1 MKYNKMHFKI
11 VIAFLLL
18 LSAAPRLF
26 AQARIVFAQD
36 NSLTVTDRNFT
47 PLRNILSGKD
57 AMFIPATLQEVSPWF
72 ILAVLAA
79 EDKRFFEHNGID
91 VKASARALWQNVSAG
106 KVVSGASTITQQL
119 ANALEPKEHTLKG
132 KLKEANLAASLEK
145 QYTKEEILEAYLN
158 RVNFG
163 GNIYGLQ
170 TAAFIYFDTNAEN
183 ISVSQAAFLAGLIK
197 SPSHYNPVKN
207 LPAALKRRNTV
218 LKRMLDN
225 GYINKEIYT
234 LALEEKIKISPQNK
248 RFTAPHYGLFI
259 AGKAKDKKAALIQS
273 TIDGKIQAYI
283 EDILP
288 RYIKN
293 LSANR
298 VSNGAAVVLDNFTG
312 EVLALAGSSDYFDS
326 RNSGQV
332 NGALALRQPGSAL
345 KPFVYAAAFE
355 EGFLPSDKVEDSD
368 KFFKGNFRPKNYDE
382 EYHGTPSMRQAL
394 ACSYNI
400 PAVEIAGK
408 LGSYKILQLLKNLG
422 FSSLN
427 KRADFYGLG
436 IVLGN
441 GEVSLLELANAYR
454 TLANNGIYKPMV
466 YALNPLIKQEGSSKR
481 VLSAQST
488 AIITDILSDNNA
500 RSAAFGL
507 NSPLNIPYAFASKT
521 GTSKD
526 YKDNW
531 AAGYSRRF
539 TVAVW
544 VGNFDGEPMRR
555 ISGITGAAPLLRDI
569 ALFLEENYP
578 SSAAKGESS
587 FNLPSS
593 LVYADICPVSGKLVS
608 KTCPGAVREIFPLE
622 KQPKEYCTLSEGEHK
637 QGTVSVLGSGEGILF
652 PGYGDIFMQSPYL
665 DKEAQQIKFKA
676 SEKGF
681 WYLNGEKLPCGKT
694 KQCFWP
700 SRNGKF
706 ILRFEGSAKTYTTE
720 FEVLK

>member
-1 MKYNKMHFKI
+1 MRFKI
-11 VIAFLLL
+11 AIAFLLL
-18 LSAAPRLF
+18 VFTAPGLC
-26 AQARIVFAQD
+26 AQARIVFTQD
-36 NSLTVTDRNFT
+36 NSITVTDRNFN

-57 AMFIPATLQEVSPWF
+57 AMFIPVNLQEVSPWF

-91 VKASARALWQNVSAG
+91 VKAAARALWQNVSSG

-119 ANALEPKEHTLKG
+119 ANALEPKERNLKG
-132 KLKEANLAASLEK
+132 KLKEANLAAALEK
-145 QYTKEEILEAYLN
+145 QYSKEEILEAYLN
-158 RVNFG
+158 TVNFG
-163 GNIYGLQ
+163 GNIYGVQ
-170 TAAFIYFDTNAEN
+170 TASFIYFDTNAESL
-183 ISVSQAAFLAGLIK
+183 SVSQAAFLAGLIK

-207 LPAALKRRNTV
+207 LPAALKRRDTV

-225 GYINKEIYT
+225 GYINQEIYT

-248 RFTAPHYGLFI
+248 RFSAPHYGLFV
-259 AGKAKDKKAALIQS
+259 ASKAKQGKSALIQS

-298 VSNGAAVVLDNFTG
+298 VTNAAVVVLDNATG
-312 EVLALAGSSDYFDS
+312 EVLALAGSADYFDEQ
-326 RNSGQV
+326 NSGQV
-332 NGALALRQPGSAL
+332 NGALSLRQPGSAL
-345 KPFVYAAAFE
+345 KPFVYGAAFE

-368 KFFKGNFRPKNYDE
+368 KFFNGNFRPKNYDE
-382 EYHGTPSMRQAL
+382 EYHGTPSIREAL

-400 PAVEIAGK
+400 PAVQVAGK
-408 LGSYKILQLLKNLG
+408 LGSYKLLQLLKNLG

-436 IVLGN
+436 LALGN
-441 GEVSLLELANAYR
+441 GEVTLLELANAYR
-454 TLANNGIYKPMV
+454 TLANNGIYRPMV
-466 YALNPLIKQEGSSKR
+466 YALNPLIKQEGTSKR
-481 VLSAQST
+481 VLSVQSV
-488 AIITDILSDNNA
+488 AMLTDILSDNNA

-507 NSPLNIPYAFASKT
+507 NSPLNLPYDFAAKT

-531 AAGYSRRF
+531 AVGYSRRF
-539 TVAVW
+539 TITVW
-544 VGNFDGEPMRR
+544 AGNFDGSPMRR
-555 ISGITGAAPLLRDI
+555 ISGITGAAPIMHDI

-587 FNLPSS
+587 FNLPAS

-608 KTCPGAVREIFPLE
+608 KGCSSSIREIFPIE
-622 KQPKEYCTLSEGEHK
+622 KQPKEYCSLNSTEHK
-637 QGTVSVLGSGEGILF
+637 EGASFVIGTGEGILF
-652 PGYGDIFMQSPYL
+652 PLSGDVFMQSPYV
-665 DKEAQQIKFKA
+665 DKEAQQIKFRA
-676 SEKGF
+676 SESGY
-681 WYLNGEKLPCGKT
+681 WYLNGEKLPCGKS
-694 KQCFWP
+694 KDCFWP
-700 SRNGKF
+700 SRSGKF
-706 ILRFEGSAKTYTTE
+706 TLRFEGRLKTYTTR